1 MKKLNQSLK
10 LTVFVFLFTLPFLI
24 GCAETDRVM
33 RFPNLELPESATVS
47 LDVPTGTEFKMLI
60 STDYRKEK
68 SNFGS
73 TVITHEKEK
82 VYSVTQDFRE
92 TIHFDS
98 EEPRLSINLKCTES
112 GFGSEEHPDSLR
124 LIVQFNGDGYSSRG
138 DHNKVYPFR
147 LDTLIG
153 IQTSFSRYDG
163 ISQRIRVSTESDESN
178 FHW

>member
-1 MKKLNQSLK
+1 MKKLNQFLK
-10 LTVFVFLFTLPFLI
+10 LTVFVFLFTLPFI
-24 GCAETDRVM
+24 MGCAETDRVM

-47 LDVPTGTEFKMLI
+47 LDVPTGAEFKLLI

-73 TVITHEKEK
+73 TVIMHEKEK

-98 EEPRLSINLKCTES
+98 EEPGLSINLKCTES

-124 LIVQFNGDGYSSRG
+124 LIVQFNGDGSFNRG
-138 DHNKVYPFR
+138 NHDKVYPFR
-147 LDTLIG
+147 LDTSIS
-153 IQTSFSRYDG
+153 IQTSFSRYEG
-163 ISQRIRVSTESDESN
+163 TSQRIRFSTDPDKSN
-178 FHW
+178 FFW

>member
-1 MKKLNQSLK
+1 MKKLNPSLK

-47 LDVPTGTEFKMLI
+47 LDVPTGAEFKLLI
-60 STDYRKEK
+60 SYDYRKEK
-68 SNFGS
+68 DNFGS
-73 TVITHEKEK
+73 TVIIHNKEKE
-82 VYSVTQDFRE
+82 YSVTQDFRE
-92 TIHFDS
+92 TIFFDS
-98 EEPRLSINLKCTES
+98 EEPRLSVKLKCTEP
-112 GFGSEEHPDSLR
+112 GFGSEKDSDSLR
-124 LIVQFNGDGYSSRG
+124 LIVHFNGEGHFSQGNHD
-138 DHNKVYPFR
+138 KVYPFK

-163 ISQRIRVSTESDESN
+163 ISQRIKFSTDPDKSN

>member
-73 TVITHEKEK
+73 TVITHEKKKYTPLHRILEK
-82 VYSVTQDFRE
+82 QSILILKNHVF
-92 TIHFDS
+92 
-98 EEPRLSINLKCTES
+98 LSI
-112 GFGSEEHPDSLR
+112 
-124 LIVQFNGDGYSSRG
+124 
-138 DHNKVYPFR
+138 
-147 LDTLIG
+147 
-153 IQTSFSRYDG
+153 
-163 ISQRIRVSTESDESN
+163 
-178 FHW
+178 